1 MQTTIQERIACAR
14 GELLNAMQKIETEQE
29 LPSCIMDGI
38 LSGILADLRETDKME
53 LLNVNIAL
61 KQEHDEEIK
70 KLSSELEEA
79 KKAAK
84 KVLPETEETE
94 QENDTGKQETTPK
107 KNKY

>member
-61 KQEHDEEIK
+61 KQEQDEEIK

-79 KKAAK
+79 KKASK
-84 KVLPETEETE
+84 KVLPEAEETE

-107 KNKY
+107 KNK

>member
-70 KLSSELEEA
+70 KISSELEEA

-107 KNKY
+107 KNK

>member
-84 KVLPETEETE
+84 KS
-94 QENDTGKQETTPK
+94 TTC
-107 KNKY
+107 

>member
-14 GELLNAMQKIETEQE
+14 GELLNAMRKIETEQE

-84 KVLPETEETE
+84 KVLPEAEETE

-107 KNKY
+107 KNK

>member
-107 KNKY
+107 KNK

>member
-61 KQEHDEEIK
+61 KREHDEEIK
-70 KLSSELEEA
+70 KISSELEEA

-84 KVLPETEETE
+84 KVLPEAEETE
-94 QENDTGKQETTPK
+94 RENDTGKQETTPK
-107 KNKY
+107 KNK

>member
-53 LLNVNIAL
+53 LLNINIAL

-70 KLSSELEEA
+70 KISSELEEA

-84 KVLPETEETE
+84 KVLPEVEETE
-94 QENDTGKQETTPK
+94 QENETGKQETTPK
-107 KNKY
+107 KNK

>member
-79 KKAAK
+79 KKKKK
-84 KVLPETEETE
+84 KVLPEAEETE

-107 KNKY
+107 KNK

>member
-84 KVLPETEETE
+84 KVLPEETE

-107 KNKY
+107 KNK